1 MVCAKT
7 SENFEKWFT
16 KIWSPKNNNFQEIRK
31 TFLCKK
37 RKLNSLPP
45 LPDAKSSP
53 KPSSPSN
60 ECTLLTIT
68 RNNVTVAVKVTK
80 DPAIISIFVWLIFS
94 YRIKTIF
101 CIYLLLKM
109 FFFLFGERNICHII
123 YLMFIAIFKELAMI
137 PGWQSKHPEKE
148 CYLFNTEFKRGSRG
162 AARAAKSL
170 RWSV

>member
-16 KIWSPKNNNFQEIRK
+16 KTWSPKNNNFQEIRK

-109 FFFLFGERNICHII
+109 FFFSIRGKK
-123 YLMFIAIFKELAMI
+123 YL
-137 PGWQSKHPEKE
+137 SY
-148 CYLFNTEFKRGSRG
+148 YLFDVYCYFQRVGNDSWMTVKASWERML
-162 AARAAKSL
+162 AI
-170 RWSV
+170 